1 MARCTGGAPCPQTG
15 IPHAADPYLCFWPA
29 AAHSS
34 AHSNQVH
41 CKGGLDGRMA
51 LEADAAAAAVQTSL
65 TPGWL
70 FPVRTEA
77 VIEKLRAALAKG
89 THPARLHTI
98 LSRARG
104 TGVDSSIID
113 AAAAQLGPLRARS
126 PRSTPRSQSMPRGSS
141 WRQLARRMNATLAQP
156 TTVF

>member
-1 MARCTGGAPCPQTG
+1 MARCTGGTPRPPAPECCSIAICT
-15 IPHAADPYLCFWPA
+15 HAERVPPE
-29 AAHSS
+29 
-34 AHSNQVH
+34 QVR
-41 CKGGLDGRMA
+41 CKGGLDGRVA

-156 TTVF
+156 TTVL